1 MRVIRNDIPTSNM
14 VYILEDDIN
23 HPNLWSHHTSIRD
36 NGGITIGTII
46 RFFAP
51 KPYENIMPDRVPSIE
66 SRFPIAVM
74 KQPNELLDVQINY
87 EIQGGESM
95 AFCLNGCVVDSL
107 SITPE
112 ETGCAG

>member
-1 MRVIRNDIPTSNM
+1 MRVIRNDIPTSNL

-51 KPYENIMPDRVPSIE
+51 KPYENIMPDGVPSIE

-74 KQPNELLDVQINY
+74 K
-87 EIQGGESM
+87 
-95 AFCLNGCVVDSL
+95 
-107 SITPE
+107 
-112 ETGCAG
+112 